1 MATARNFRLASRL
14 RFGIPEKNFLLSKMA
29 NLTEPILRTRFTD
42 MSAALFSAQ
51 KTECKDFELRYVY
64 CLEAY
69 GKSLGESKCK
79 DLKDDIQECFFKFK
93 QLARTEAIKN
103 ERVRQLKSG
112 ELKPEETYGPIP
124 KPDSF

>member
-1 MATARNFRLASRL
+1 
-14 RFGIPEKNFLLSKMA
+14 MA

-42 MSAALFSAQ
+42 ISAALFTSQ
-51 KTECKDFELRYVY
+51 NSECKDFELRYVY

-79 DLKDDIQECFFKFK
+79 DLKEDMRECIFKIK
-93 QLARTEAIKN
+93 QLSRVYAISN
-103 ERVRQLKSG
+103 ERSRQLKSG

-124 KPDSF
+124 KPDSY